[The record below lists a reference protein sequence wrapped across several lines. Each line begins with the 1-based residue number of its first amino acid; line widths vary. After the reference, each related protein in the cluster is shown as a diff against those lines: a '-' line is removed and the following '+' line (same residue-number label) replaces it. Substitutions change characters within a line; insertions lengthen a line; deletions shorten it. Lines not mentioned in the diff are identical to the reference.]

1 MKAKKNENGNSKV
14 VNIPNGKEKW
24 KALAAQPNSR
34 VIICNAPETYAM
46 TDLARYSDM
55 GLNLLRKRIM
65 VTISPEEALPMMDE
79 FNKQMIEL
87 ERVVSEICKKVNVRY
102 RRPKNINNIRKQMGL
117 SVDGEENVSSATETP
132 AAKGE
137 KAESAKK
144 TASDKKAA

>member
-1 MKAKKNENGNSKV
+1 
-14 VNIPNGKEKW
+14 
-24 KALAAQPNSR
+24 
-34 VIICNAPETYAM
+34 
-46 TDLARYSDM
+46 M

-144 TASDKKAA
+144 TASGKKAA